1 MCGYF
6 LYVSEGFHVYS
17 RIAAVDMRCRS
28 SPNLHDIVGK
38 CLSGMDAIEF
48 LLACDVKLRYA
59 HYDRIYETA
68 RDTSIEVCVAVF
80 YAQFTVFD

>member
-1 MCGYF
+1 M
-6 LYVSEGFHVYS
+6 YS

-28 SPNLHDIVGK
+28 SPNLHDLVGK

-59 HYDRIYETA
+59 A
-68 RDTSIEVCVAVF
+68 L
-80 YAQFTVFD
+80 

>member
-1 MCGYF
+1 MPLNFCLRVMSNCGM
-6 LYVSEGFHVYS
+6 L
-17 RIAAVDMRCRS
+17 
-28 SPNLHDIVGK
+28 
-38 CLSGMDAIEF
+38 
-48 LLACDVKLRYA
+48 